1 MKEKT
6 ETMMATITTKLACLG
21 RDNRGQSMVEFALS
35 LPFLVFLTIGSFAI
49 GVGLERYL
57 TVGQLVR
64 YAGNMYA
71 RDIDFDNINS
81 PARRLLVEA
90 GGNLRLSTA
99 KGTCD
104 EKTRSVVYLTQVQ
117 ITPDEPPGT
126 FVNEGLP
133 VIMHRTIVG
142 CDSIGVSAIGTPD
155 AAIWDP
161 ATGEICG
168 DNVAE
173 CNTPFN
179 EPRAANITVPASVT
193 NSLVPGSTVFMVE
206 VIHQPNDILFPGFLS
221 PETLYT
227 RGVF

>member
-1 MKEKT
+1 
-6 ETMMATITTKLACLG
+6 
-21 RDNRGQSMVEFALS
+21 MVEFALS
-35 LPFLVFLTIGSFAI
+35 LPFLVLLTIGSFAI

-57 TVGQLVR
+57 TVGQVVR

-71 RDIDFDNINS
+71 RDIDFDAINS

-90 GGNLRLSTA
+90 GGNLRLSAA

-104 EKTRSVVYLTQVQ
+104 ANTRSVVYLTQIQ

-133 VIMHRTIVG
+133 VMMHRTIVG
-142 CDSIGVSAIGTPD
+142 CDSMGASAIGTPD
-155 AAIWDP
+155 AEIWDP
-161 ATGEICG
+161 ASGEICG
-168 DNVAE
+168 DAVAV

-179 EPRAANITVPASVT
+179 EPRAANVTVPASVT

-206 VIHQPNDILFPGFLS
+206 VIHRPNDMLFPGFLS

>member
-1 MKEKT
+1 MLNGKE
-6 ETMMATITTKLACLG
+6 G
-21 RDNRGQSMVEFALS
+21 RIRGFWRNCQGQSMVEFALS
-35 LPFLVFLTIGSFAI
+35 LPLLVLFTIGSFAI

-64 YAGNMYA
+64 HAGNMYS
-71 RDIDFDNINS
+71 RDIDFDDINS

-90 GGNLRLSTA
+90 GGNLKLSTA

-104 EKTRSVVYLTQVQ
+104 STTRSVVYFTQVQ
-117 ITPDEPPGT
+117 ITPTEPPGT

-142 CDSIGVSAIGTPD
+142 CNTMGTSAIGTPD

-168 DNVAE
+168 DNTPA

-179 EPRAANITVPASVT
+179 EPRAANITVPTSVT
-193 NSLVPGSTVFMVE
+193 NSLVPGSTVYIVE
-206 VIHQPNDILFPGFLS
+206 VIHQPNDLLFPGFAS
-221 PETLYT
+221 PSTMYT